1 MEESH
6 PFEPNESPALPEVMP
21 LARRATP
28 FVVAALLGATGIGYM
43 VHEHRNAQAL
53 AAQNQQLSAQLTA
66 THSQM
71 DALVARVNALT
82 SSSAGN
88 STPAAPPATP
98 ADTPAPQS
106 KPSPSVHVAGSPAAN
121 RLAARSSSTHR
132 TAAQESRFNKIQSQL
147 DAQNKAIADTRTDLA
162 TARTELSG
170 SIARTHGELVVL
182 EKKGERNYAEFD
194 IQKAKDFK
202 REGPFSVKL
211 KKANVKNQYADLQ
224 LIVDDHT
231 LTQKHVNLDQPAMFY
246 QPDTQQP
253 VEIVINAISKDHIH
267 GYISSPKYRQSEL
280 EAMSNPDQAA
290 NANPQPAR
298 QRLPLPS
305 DNGPV
310 QQ

>member
-1 MEESH
+1 MDEFH
-6 PFEPNESPALPEVMP
+6 HFEPSESSALPEVMP

-28 FVVAALLGATGIGYM
+28 FVVAAILCATGMGYA
-43 VHEHRNAQAL
+43 VHEHHDAQSM
-53 AAQNQQLSAQLTA
+53 AAQNQQLTAQLNA

-71 DALVARVNALT
+71 DALVARVNAMAT
-82 SSSAGN
+82 SA
-88 STPAAPPATP
+88 PAPPVAAPPTEA
-98 ADTPAPQS
+98 
-106 KPSPSVHVAGSPAAN
+106 KPSPAVHSGGKAEGR
-121 RLAARSSSTHR
+121 RLAARPSSSR
-132 TAAQESRFNKIQSQL
+132 RLVAQDSRFGKMQSQL
-147 DAQNKAIADTRTDLA
+147 DAQNKAIADTRSDLV

-170 SIARTHGELVVL
+170 SIARNHGELVVL

-194 IQKAKDFK
+194 IQKSKEFK
-202 REGPFSVKL
+202 REGPFNVKL
-211 KKANVKNQYADLQ
+211 KKANVRNQYADLQ

-253 VEIVINAISKDHIH
+253 VEIVINRISKDHIH

-280 EAMSNPDQAA
+280 AAMATGGQDQASDTGA
-290 NANPQPAR
+290 QPAR

-310 QQ
+310 Q